1 LDNLK
6 QIRILL
12 WIPFANILR
21 KMPYFPKEI
30 RHPAARSLIFRMKSL
45 PGKGVVIAER
55 EEFAGEVG
63 EEFGGNTE
71 LPEAIEKKCTDT
83 PEKRNMSH

>member
-1 LDNLK
+1 
-6 QIRILL
+6 
-12 WIPFANILR
+12 
-21 KMPYFPKEI
+21 MPYFPKEI

-71 LPEAIEKKCTDT
+71 LPKAIEKKIHKYAGKEELTDQICGAADRQAT
-83 PEKRNMSH
+83 GNDRGG